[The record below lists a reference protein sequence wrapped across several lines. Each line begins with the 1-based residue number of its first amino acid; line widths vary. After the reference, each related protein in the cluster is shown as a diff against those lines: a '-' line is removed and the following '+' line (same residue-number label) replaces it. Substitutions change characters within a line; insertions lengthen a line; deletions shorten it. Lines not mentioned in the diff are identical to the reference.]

1 MKQEK
6 ALALEFIE
14 KIRRECRISHASGVA
29 LTGAE
34 MDSFREALLVIGKP
48 EPDPPETPPKEN

>member
-1 MKQEK
+1 MIPEK
-6 ALALEFIE
+6 AAALEFIE

-34 MDSFREALLVIGKP
+34 MDALREAILTIGR
-48 EPDPPETPPKEN
+48 PDPAPPQKPPTKN